1 MSMGNGIL
9 PTLLLVEDNPDDQR
23 IFQWA
28 MKKSELPALVTLAMD
43 GEQAIKYLYRTPERL
58 FLILSDVHLPRGSG
72 WDVLC
77 WVRRQPRY
85 LRLPFVLWTSLPYP
99 EGARKALEMGADSYL
114 SKPSGVDE
122 YRGLLSVIENYLRVQ
137 DPASW

>member
-1 MSMGNGIL
+1 MANGIL

-28 MKKSELPALVTLAMD
+28 MKKSDLPVLVNLATD
-43 GEQAIKYLYRTPERL
+43 GEQAIEYLSRSPEHL
-58 FLILSDVHLPRGSG
+58 FLILSDVHLPRRSG
-72 WDVLC
+72 WDVLG

-99 EGARKALEMGADSYL
+99 EGSRKALEMGADSYL
-114 SKPSGVDE
+114 SKPSGVDD
-122 YRGLLSVIENYLRVQ
+122 YRGLLSLIETYIR
-137 DPASW
+137 ASSRC